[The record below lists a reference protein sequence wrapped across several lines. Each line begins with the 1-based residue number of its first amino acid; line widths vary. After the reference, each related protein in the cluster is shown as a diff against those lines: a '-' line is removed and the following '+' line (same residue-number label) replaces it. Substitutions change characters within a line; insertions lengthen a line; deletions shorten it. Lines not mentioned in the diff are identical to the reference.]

1 MFYLAILSIIIGVL
15 IGTSLSFTIPLIYVR
30 YMAMAILAC
39 LDSVLGGLRATTE
52 DKFDNIIFIS
62 GFFTNALLA
71 ALLVYLG
78 DKLGFDLSLAA
89 IVVFGVRIFQNLA
102 IIRRFILNKMIK

>member
-1 MFYLAILSIIIGVL
+1 MFYLAILSIIVGVL
-15 IGTSLSFTIPLIYVR
+15 IGTSLSFTIPVIYVR

-39 LDSVLGGLRATTE
+39 LDSVLGGLRAIME

-102 IIRRFILNKMIK
+102 IIRRFILNKMVK